1 MSILGISISLYR
13 LCSSSCS
20 LQYASIGGTTLYVVM
35 LLMLHFPTTI
45 RIYKEHEPPL
55 PATRTLLSLIPMT
68 AIYYI
73 SFHYPTVDVLVYI
86 YSMLAFGFAMFQLN
100 SPMQFQHA
108 RCTLLS
114 VSPAAWL
121 VNFVALFRVRPV
133 AASLFWIY
141 FHVRALSRV
150 NGFYIWCFSFFF
162 VENNILVFWGFN
174 LFPCIFRICFMIRRI
189 YFIWWCIIS
198 EIIYT
203 CYHETYC

>member
-1 MSILGISISLYR
+1 MGGLWWKVIAALSILGISISLYR

-73 SFHYPTVDVLVYI
+73 SFNYPTVDVLVYI
-86 YSMLAFGFAMFQLN
+86 YSMFAFGFAMFQLN

-108 RCTLLS
+108 RCTLIFGFYIGFSGRLIGQFCS
-114 VSPAAWL
+114 TVSCPI
-121 VNFVALFRVRPV
+121 

-141 FHVRALSRV
+141 FHAKALSMG
-150 NGFYIWCFSFFF
+150 NGFYI
-162 VENNILVFWGFN
+162 
-174 LFPCIFRICFMIRRI
+174 
-189 YFIWWCIIS
+189 
-198 EIIYT
+198 
-203 CYHETYC
+203 